1 MMLLDLKADPYEK
14 NPLPA
19 EGKIAKQLSAK
30 LMKHIQKAGSI
41 PWRKAADKK
50 P

>member
-1 MMLLDLKADPYEK
+1 MLFDLKADPFEM

-19 EGKIAKQLSAK
+19 EGKIAKQLSGT
-30 LMKHIQKAGSI
+30 LMKHIQKSGSI
-41 PWRKAADKK
+41 PWRKTVEAS